1 MELSQGL
8 SIDQYYDICA
18 AIRADGKQVVTSIF
32 REIANMKKKSSIN
45 ADETIVLDGQGDA
58 AIVSVEDSVGVT
70 VEEEKVSIVSQA
82 VYKTVYAVSFG
93 VVFSSLL
100 VSKLLVPKNSIIA
113 KALHDGTVAA
123 QKAVEEKELL
133 FAEVA
138 EQTTEILSGEEPSA
152 VAL

>member
-1 MELSQGL
+1 
-8 SIDQYYDICA
+8 
-18 AIRADGKQVVTSIF
+18 
-32 REIANMKKKSSIN
+32 MKKKSSIN

-58 AIVSVEDSVGVT
+58 AIVSVEDSDGVT
-70 VEEEKVSIVSQA
+70 VEEEKVSIVSRA

-100 VSKLLVPKNSIIA
+100 VSKLIVPQNSIIA

-138 EQTTEILSGEEPSA
+138 EQAAEILSGEEPSA